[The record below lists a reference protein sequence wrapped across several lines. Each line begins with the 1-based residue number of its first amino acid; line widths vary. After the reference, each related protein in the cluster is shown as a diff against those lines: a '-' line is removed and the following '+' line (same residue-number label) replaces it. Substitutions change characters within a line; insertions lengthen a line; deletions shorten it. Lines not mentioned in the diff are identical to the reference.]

1 MLSRTLTLAVFASTA
16 LGHGFISSPPA
27 RQGGDAS
34 VAACGK
40 AVVDTIR
47 ADNTSH
53 VEGLPELAAKKDSG
67 FHADLCNLW
76 LCKGLQFADNAANVQ
91 AYRPGQSVNMKI
103 KLTIP
108 HTGNANVS
116 VVDTKSNT
124 IVGKPLVR
132 WDKGYADER
141 DFYAKK
147 TPKDQVDFNVTI
159 PEDLGDKCAT
169 AGACVSD
176 NAHSVAA
183 SAVVSNLG
191 FVPTMYR
198 YADQDTSPRSQV
210 LQWWWYG
217 TGARQSYET
226 CVDFTVAASS

>member
-1 MLSRTLTLAVFASTA
+1 MLSRVVFPLAALASTA
-16 LGHGFISSPPA
+16 LGHGYISSPPA

-40 AVVDTIR
+40 AVVNTIR

-53 VEGLPELAAKKDSG
+53 VEGLPELAAEAGSG
-67 FHADLCNLW
+67 YHADLCNLW
-76 LCKGLQFADNAANVQ
+76 LCKGLQFADNVASVQ
-91 AYRPGQSVNMKI
+91 SYRPGQSVNMKI

-124 IVGKPLVR
+124 IIGKPL
-132 WDKGYADER
+132 
-141 DFYAKK
+141 

-169 AGACVSD
+169 AGACV
-176 NAHSVAA
+176 
-183 SAVVSNLG
+183 
-191 FVPTMYR
+191 
-198 YADQDTSPRSQV
+198 

>member
-1 MLSRTLTLAVFASTA
+1 MLSRTLSLAAFASTA

-67 FHADLCNLW
+67 YHADLCNLW

-91 AYRPGQSVNMKI
+91 AYRPGQS
-103 KLTIP
+103 
-108 HTGNANVS
+108 
-116 VVDTKSNT
+116 
-124 IVGKPLVR
+124 PLVR

-169 AGACVSD
+169 AGACV
-176 NAHSVAA
+176 
-183 SAVVSNLG
+183 
-191 FVPTMYR
+191 
-198 YADQDTSPRSQV
+198 

>member
-1 MLSRTLTLAVFASTA
+1 MRERADDEGGKALDTGDEEEQRGGGIEDSATASSRR
-16 LGHGFISSPPA
+16 PPA

-169 AGACVSD
+169 AGACV
-176 NAHSVAA
+176 
-183 SAVVSNLG
+183 
-191 FVPTMYR
+191 
-198 YADQDTSPRSQV
+198 

>member
-1 MLSRTLTLAVFASTA
+1 MLTA
-16 LGHGFISSPPA
+16 LGHGYISSPAA

-34 VAACGK
+34 VAACGRS
-40 AVVDTIR
+40 VVDTIL

-53 VEGLPELAAKKDSG
+53 VEGLPELAAEAGSG
-67 FHADLCNLW
+67 YHADACNLW
-76 LCKGLQFADNAANVQ
+76 LCKGLQFADNVANVQ
-91 AYRPGQSVNMKI
+91 RYQPGQEVNIKI

-116 VVDTKSNT
+116 VVDTKANK
-124 IVGKPLVR
+124 IVGSPLVS
-132 WDKGYADER
+132 WEEG
-141 DFYAKK
+141 

-159 PEDLGDKCAT
+159 PEDLGDKCAA
-169 AGACVSD
+169 AGAC
-176 NAHSVAA
+176 
-183 SAVVSNLG
+183 
-191 FVPTMYR
+191 
-198 YADQDTSPRSQV
+198 V

>member
-1 MLSRTLTLAVFASTA
+1 MLSRVVLPFAALASTA
-16 LGHGFISSPPA
+16 LGHGYISSPPA

-53 VEGLPELAAKKDSG
+53 VEGLPELAAEAGSG
-67 FHADLCNLW
+67 YHADLCNLW
-76 LCKGLQFADNAANVQ
+76 LCKGLQFADNVGSVQ
-91 AYRPGQSVNMKI
+91 SYKPGQSVNMKI

-116 VVDTKSNT
+116 VVDTKSNS
-124 IVGKPLVR
+124 IIGSPLVS
-132 WDKGYADER
+132 WAKGYADER
-141 DFYAKK
+141 DFYGGK
-147 TPKDQVDFNVTI
+147 TPKGQVDFNVTI

-169 AGACVSD
+169 AGAC
-176 NAHSVAA
+176 
-183 SAVVSNLG
+183 
-191 FVPTMYR
+191 
-198 YADQDTSPRSQV
+198 V